1 MHSLTMFK
9 DYVAIVNTSNP
20 HGDRPISLDRFAPF
34 SKNPTISKFFMQLG
48 LVDELGSG
56 ILNVNKYLK
65 YYSSGQPEFI
75 EGNVFRVLIPL
86 GDQKGEGTNATVNAT
101 VNDLI
106 VHAFGK
112 EINTKVRE
120 RLGRIVSFIQNEPGS
135 RANAITEGVELS
147 KSIVRREL
155 TNLINNDVIEFV
167 GAPKTG
173 GYRLKNNSSKK

>member
-1 MHSLTMFK
+1 
-9 DYVAIVNTSNP
+9 
-20 HGDRPISLDRFAPF
+20 
-34 SKNPTISKFFMQLG
+34 MQLG

-65 YYSSGQPEFI
+65 YYSSRKPEFI

-86 GDQKGEGTNATVNAT
+86 GDQKGEGTNATVNATINAT

-155 TNLINNDVIEFV
+155 TVLINNDVIEFV

-173 GYRLKNNSSKK
+173 GYR

>member
-1 MHSLTMFK
+1 M
-9 DYVAIVNTSNP
+9 
-20 HGDRPISLDRFAPF
+20 
-34 SKNPTISKFFMQLG
+34 
-48 LVDELGSG
+48 
-56 ILNVNKYLK
+56 NKYLK
-65 YYSSGQPEFI
+65 YYSSGKPEFI

-86 GDQKGEGTNATVNAT
+86 GDQKSEGTNAT

-120 RLGRIVSFIQNEPGS
+120 RLGRIVSFIQNEPRS

-155 TNLINNDVIEFV
+155 TKLIMM
-167 GAPKTG
+167 
-173 GYRLKNNSSKK
+173 L

>member
-1 MHSLTMFK
+1 
-9 DYVAIVNTSNP
+9 
-20 HGDRPISLDRFAPF
+20 
-34 SKNPTISKFFMQLG
+34 
-48 LVDELGSG
+48 
-56 ILNVNKYLK
+56 
-65 YYSSGQPEFI
+65 
-75 EGNVFRVLIPL
+75 
-86 GDQKGEGTNATVNAT
+86 
-101 VNDLI
+101 LI
-106 VHAFGK
+106 VHGFGK

>member
-1 MHSLTMFK
+1 
-9 DYVAIVNTSNP
+9 
-20 HGDRPISLDRFAPF
+20 
-34 SKNPTISKFFMQLG
+34 
-48 LVDELGSG
+48 
-56 ILNVNKYLK
+56 
-65 YYSSGQPEFI
+65 
-75 EGNVFRVLIPL
+75 
-86 GDQKGEGTNATVNAT
+86 
-101 VNDLI
+101 LI

-120 RLGRIVSFIQNEPGS
+120 RLVSFIQNEPGS

-173 GYRLKNNSSKK
+173 GYRLNNSSKK

>member
-1 MHSLTMFK
+1 MLQLSIPLILM
-9 DYVAIVNTSNP
+9 AI
-20 HGDRPISLDRFAPF
+20 DRFLLIDLPLF
-34 SKNPTISKFFMQLG
+34 KKIRQSQNFLCN
-48 LVDELGSG
+48 LVWS
-56 ILNVNKYLK
+56 KYLK
-65 YYSSGQPEFI
+65 YYSSGKPEFI

-86 GDQKGEGTNATVNAT
+86 GDQKGEGTNATINAT

-120 RLGRIVSFIQNEPGS
+120 RLGWIVSFIQNEPGS

>member
-1 MHSLTMFK
+1 M
-9 DYVAIVNTSNP
+9 
-20 HGDRPISLDRFAPF
+20 
-34 SKNPTISKFFMQLG
+34 
-48 LVDELGSG
+48 
-56 ILNVNKYLK
+56 
-65 YYSSGQPEFI
+65 
-75 EGNVFRVLIPL
+75 
-86 GDQKGEGTNATVNAT
+86 
-101 VNDLI
+101 I

-120 RLGRIVSFIQNEPGS
+120 RLVSFIQNEPGS

-173 GYRLKNNSSKK
+173 GYRLNNSSKK